1 MKHKLPDAVREYLAA
16 YKYKIEL
23 HAHTYP
29 ASGCSRLSPSEL
41 IAALK
46 KENYDA
52 VVITNHLF
60 YDHGEY
66 RKSENPIET
75 YLKDFYEAKKEGEKQ
90 GIKVLLG
97 SEFRFLENE
106 NDYLVFGVDK
116 EFLEKT
122 LHRADLTLKSF
133 YEEFHDADDL
143 LIIQAHPRRKNGVIM
158 SMEYLDGLEIMN
170 MHPGHN
176 SLQGITA
183 KYAAENNVPIV
194 IAGTDL
200 HHKGHEGVAAIKTRI
215 LPENE
220 KELIEILRSGDFI
233 FDIGGYPML
242 PYTL

>member
-1 MKHKLPDAVREYLAA
+1 MKQKLPDAVREYIAA

-29 ASGCSRLSPSEL
+29 ASGCSRLSPKEL

-46 KENYDA
+46 KEGYDA

-75 YLKDFYEAKKEGEKQ
+75 WLKGFYEAKEEGEKQ

-97 SEFRFLENE
+97 AEYRFLENE

-116 EFLEKT
+116 DFLERT
-122 LHRADLTLKSF
+122 HNRPDLTLKSF
-133 YEEFHDADDL
+133 YEEFHNEGI
-143 LIIQAHPRRKNGVIM
+143 LIIHAHPRRKNGVFM
-158 SMEYLDGLEIMN
+158 PMEYLDGLEIMN

-200 HHKGHEGVAAIKTRI
+200 HHDGHEGVAAIRTRV

-220 KELIEILRSGDFI
+220 LELIDILKSGDYI
-233 FDIGGYPML
+233 LDIGGYPML
-242 PYTL
+242 PHTF